1 MHGLLKKVW
10 VVLFFFMIL
19 GLLAMVP
26 LDKYQKAY
34 LDEYHR
40 IKAKPQ
46 KRVDAAYTY
55 VEYLE
60 NGGEPTSTL
69 TAPEAYNKTFRP
81 RRVIFND
88 PRKRKPV
95 YIRDKN
101 NPKILHPYRGR

>member
-1 MHGLLKKVW
+1 MHGLLKKIW
-10 VVLFFFMIL
+10 VLLLFFTVL

-40 IKAKPQ
+40 IKARPQ
-46 KRVDAAYTY
+46 KRVDDAYKY

-60 NGGEPTSTL
+60 NGGEPTQTL
-69 TAPEAYNKTFRP
+69 TVPESYGKTFRP
-81 RRVIFND
+81 RKVTFND
-88 PRKRKPV
+88 PRHRKPV

-101 NPKILHPYRGR
+101 NPKILHPYNGR